1 MDLQFSDKLQRV
13 STSRVENLPVVL
25 HLLCQLGRFHLGLDD
40 LQSDC
45 TAAEMVVPQQL
56 RAMADSEA
64 TLAQLRSRLILQ
76 ALGVAHQLGRRIS
89 MDRRG
94 RHGALDCRKCVTAG
108 VERASSER
116 FPRPARFCT
125 SSLKLCRCTLAQ
137 LHEICCVKNE
147 YMKNATDDQCF
158 VEMLVREVW
167 LLVRTCAGKARLPLT
182 SVSRTSEL
190 RRQPRIGQTSSNSLP
205 HPL

>member
-1 MDLQFSDKLQRV
+1 
-13 STSRVENLPVVL
+13 VL

-108 VERASSER
+108 VERASSEHQCLLVRWPFLQQPLR